1 MSITAEAKGIHRL
14 TGQIGRRDRD
24 LDPGVH
30 RRGGGATSKSVMIV
44 TTAASS
50 GGGGALDLASIL
62 ALIGV
67 WAVSASVGGRRAR
80 A

>member
-30 RRGGGATSKSVMIV
+30 RRGGATSKSVMIV

-67 WAVSASVGGRRAR
+67 WAVSASVGGRSAR